1 MDQPPMNGERY
12 KPSVNIAQAPRI
24 LAPLLYLSTAYGFLV
39 AAAVMLIEYAKL
51 VSDGAYGDF
60 NVIMM
65 VHFFT
70 LGFLSMTAM
79 GVLNQWVPVVFD
91 VPSVEIRR
99 VSLNFALYLLG
110 VLGFALGLAMQ
121 QLTLLAVSG
130 ALLALAILLWSGGV
144 GHQLARSVKPRDA
157 AYWGLQGA
165 IIGFNAVWILGVFMV
180 LSFFGWWPEYQ
191 VLRVHIATAIVG
203 WMGLLVLTVQQK
215 LNPMFSMSKAEG
227 VRFGVPLYL
236 AAGGVL
242 MSWVSLLTST
252 AWLRLGAIVW
262 TAAVLVA
269 VAQSFRVVRQGKFKT
284 FDRVF
289 VGVAAA
295 WVLLLAAAVFS
306 FWLSPLAVIL
316 AFWGLMTLIMSYQ
329 ARIAPFIVAV
339 AVARRLPGPIF
350 KAFFMAQAMHAKHL
364 PVGTGILGI
373 VGAALAVM
381 GRVTMCPDLEV
392 ASGAVV
398 LLLVAWHLG
407 GIVVAMAQGR
417 RQAPP
422 AQP

>member
-1 MDQPPMNGERY
+1 M
-12 KPSVNIAQAPRI
+12 
-24 LAPLLYLSTAYGFLV
+24 
-39 AAAVMLIEYAKL
+39 
-51 VSDGAYGDF
+51 
-60 NVIMM
+60 
-65 VHFFT
+65 
-70 LGFLSMTAM
+70 
-79 GVLNQWVPVVFD
+79 
-91 VPSVEIRR
+91 
-99 VSLNFALYLLG
+99 
-110 VLGFALGLAMQ
+110 
-121 QLTLLAVSG
+121 
-130 ALLALAILLWSGGV
+130 
-144 GHQLARSVKPRDA
+144 
-157 AYWGLQGA
+157 
-165 IIGFNAVWILGVFMV
+165 
-180 LSFFGWWPEYQ
+180 
-191 VLRVHIATAIVG
+191 
-203 WMGLLVLTVQQK
+203 
-215 LNPMFSMSKAEG
+215 
-227 VRFGVPLYL
+227 
-236 AAGGVL
+236 
-242 MSWVSLLTST
+242 
-252 AWLRLGAIVW
+252 
-262 TAAVLVA
+262 
-269 VAQSFRVVRQGKFKT
+269 VRQGKFKT